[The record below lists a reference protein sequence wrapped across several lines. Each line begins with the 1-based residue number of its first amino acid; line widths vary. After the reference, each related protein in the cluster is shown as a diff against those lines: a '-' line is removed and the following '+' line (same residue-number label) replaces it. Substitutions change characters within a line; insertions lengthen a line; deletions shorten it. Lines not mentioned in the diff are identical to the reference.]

1 MDERVKLHIE
11 VLGWLNDLLPRSRR
25 SSDGFDHC
33 LSGNAS
39 VKDVLES
46 LGVPHT
52 EIGRLL
58 ANGREVD
65 FSYKVHDGDQIRV
78 FPWLVP
84 ADPLTPS
91 LLRPDPLPGFR
102 FLADANVGKLATL
115 LRLVGLDTAYYGH
128 LPDQEMAE
136 ISAEEKRLLLTRD
149 VQLLKRKIVI
159 YGHLVREPVPPRQ
172 LAEIVHLYGLRDRLK
187 PGSRCLLCN
196 RVLVP
201 VDKGSILHR
210 LEPLTRKY
218 YHSFHLCRNCDKI
231 YWAGSHTE
239 NMQKYLDTINQYQP
253 LPQ

>member
-1 MDERVKLHIE
+1 MDAKLRLHID
-11 VLGWLNDLLPRSRR
+11 VPGWLNHLLPRSRR
-25 SSDGFDHC
+25 GPHGIEHY
-33 LSGNAS
+33 LSGSAS
-39 VKDVLES
+39 IKDVLES
-46 LGVPHT
+46 LGIPHT

-58 ANGREVD
+58 VNGREVD
-65 FSYKVHDGDQIRV
+65 FSYNVHDGDKVQV
-78 FPWLVP
+78 FPWQVP
-84 ADPLTPS
+84 ADPLTRS
-91 LLRPDPLPGFR
+91 LLRPDPLPDFH

-115 LRLVGLDTAYYGH
+115 LRLVGLDTAYYGQR
-128 LPDQEMAE
+128 PDQEMAE
-136 ISAEEKRLLLTRD
+136 ISAAEKRLLLTRD

-159 YGHLVREPVPPRQ
+159 YGHLVREPAPPRQ

-201 VDKGSILHR
+201 VDKDSILHR

-239 NMQKYLDTINQYQP
+239 NMQQYLDTINQYQP